1 MKPEMGLW
9 SFLERHSQS
18 PRTHA
23 RLYYEGKIVT
33 EGSVDAS
40 SQYIV
45 NSMTYL
51 VGYFPF
57 CKYLLMSYLF
67 IFQRMKVEENGSTNQ
82 RQNKIENDMHDCGAK
97 K

>member
-9 SFLERHSQS
+9 IEAFLSVILSLPKRALDLLS
-18 PRTHA
+18 
-23 RLYYEGKIVT
+23 T

-57 CKYLLMSYLF
+57 CKYLLSPNYLF
-67 IFQRMKVEENGSTNQ
+67 SQRMKVKERPKTEQDRKWHGY
-82 RQNKIENDMHDCGAK
+82 GAK